1 MLHSTWYLSHFFT
14 LTNCAFVICLE
25 FRRITTINLEPTF
38 MAKLDQYTPK
48 IMSMVTLKEGLK
60 YEDSAHKKHAARG
73 I

>member
-1 MLHSTWYLSHFFT
+1 
-14 LTNCAFVICLE
+14 
-25 FRRITTINLEPTF
+25 